1 MTALIISLIV
11 IGGLI
16 LMGPVMLLF
25 AKLNKVD
32 PFILEKGEEAIKNNE
47 KSLMVVNI
55 LKPIFAPLWIE
66 TKIIRWFRAL
76 FKKK

>member
-32 PFILEKGEEAIKNNE
+32 PFILEKDEEVIKNDE
-47 KSLMVVNI
+47 KSLIIVNI
-55 LKPIFAPLWIE
+55 LKPLFAPLWIE

>member
-1 MTALIISLIV
+1 
-11 IGGLI
+11 
-16 LMGPVMLLF
+16 MLLF